1 MTTCSLSY
9 GKAWEKRNRS
19 YMQNKTSFSAR
30 VKFSAGCSETH
41 HLIEST
47 CHYDL
52 ESHLVLSPL
61 LEACVCIWLLE
72 HGGQNGTGKTRC
84 SIPPGPYEID
94 ILLILLILIVGT
106 CNAMELSRKGSFSC
120 ILWPHAAFHR
130 PQPGLLWKFCTID
143 TVLRS
148 LKPQTRAV
156 ILMRASN
163 SKILFGMTR
172 FYNSQHPT
180 LLLPATAQSGPNCN
194 SYFGNW
200 SSQMG

>member
-94 ILLILLILIVGT
+94 ILLILLILIAARSVVIVI
-106 CNAMELSRKGSFSC
+106 SF
-120 ILWPHAAFHR
+120 A
-130 PQPGLLWKFCTID
+130 
-143 TVLRS
+143 VLRS
-148 LKPQTRAV
+148 RRIDPRWGEKGGR
-156 ILMRASN
+156 N
-163 SKILFGMTR
+163 
-172 FYNSQHPT
+172 
-180 LLLPATAQSGPNCN
+180 
-194 SYFGNW
+194 
-200 SSQMG
+200 